1 MNNEANLIPSRA
13 QLNIRSCNNT
23 HKSQTIHKH
32 IAFSKMLKLM
42 YLQPA
47 SEVDKKK
54 IKKKNVYTINFLL
67 EVFVIACS
75 N

>member
-13 QLNIRSCNNT
+13 QLNVRSCNNT

-42 YLQPA
+42 YLLQPA
-47 SEVDKKK
+47 TEVDKKK
-54 IKKKNVYTINFLL
+54 GLHDKLFTGSICNCL
-67 EVFVIACS
+67 
-75 N
+75 

>member
-13 QLNIRSCNNT
+13 QLNVRSCNNT
-23 HKSQTIHKH
+23 HKTQTIHKH

-42 YLQPA
+42 YLLQPA
-47 SEVDKKK
+47 TEVDKKK
-54 IKKKNVYTINFLL
+54 KVYTINFLL